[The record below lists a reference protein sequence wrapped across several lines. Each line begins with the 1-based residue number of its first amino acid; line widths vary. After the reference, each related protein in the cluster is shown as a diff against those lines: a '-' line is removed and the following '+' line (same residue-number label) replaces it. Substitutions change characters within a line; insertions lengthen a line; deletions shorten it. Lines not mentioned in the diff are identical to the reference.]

1 MAFDPA
7 VSLRILNNER
17 LRRATHW
24 GEYLDLGGA
33 LALTSDA
40 PTEDL
45 NCIESFTTDGRR
57 LDALLD
63 IGFSLLRAYDRAP
76 AVRLTPLDRPRGIE
90 KALAGR
96 GLRVLERSVA
106 MAFRGRVSAIHTN
119 PEVEVRVAAAE
130 DTLAVRDVLAPP
142 SAPAWLR
149 RMVRQAMVSSLS
161 EPWHTFYVA
170 YLRGE
175 PASTLHLLCE
185 GGTAGIYGV
194 VTLKAHRRQ
203 RLLATLMAR
212 ALADAAAAGCD
223 LVGLRTAA
231 GGEARAVFERLGFE
245 VAHEQVLWA
254 APAAPA

>member
-40 PTEDL
+40 PVEDM
-45 NCIESFTTDGRR
+45 NCIESFTTDSRR

-63 IGFSLLRAYDRAP
+63 IGFSLLRAYDCAP

-90 KALAGR
+90 EALLAR

-106 MAFRGRVSAIHTN
+106 MAFGGQVSAIRTN
-119 PEVEVRVAAAE
+119 PEVEVRVATADDAL
-130 DTLAVRDVLAPP
+130 TLRDIVAPP
-142 SAPAWLR
+142 PAPAWLR
-149 RMVRQAMVSSLS
+149 RMLRPAVLSSMS
-161 EPWHTFYVA
+161 ESWHTFYIA
-170 YLRGE
+170 YVRGE
-175 PASTLHLLCE
+175 PAATLHLLCE

-194 VTLKAHRRQ
+194 ATLKAQRRRRVQ
-203 RLLATLMAR
+203 ATLMAR
-212 ALADAAAAGCD
+212 ALGDAAAAGCGV
-223 LVGLRTAA
+223 VGLRTAA
-231 GGEARAVFERLGFE
+231 DGEARAVFERLGFE
-245 VAHEQVLWA
+245 AAHEQVLWA
-254 APAAPA
+254 MPPAPA

>member
-40 PTEDL
+40 PIEDM

-90 KALAGR
+90 KALAAR
-96 GLRVLERSVA
+96 GLRVLERTVA
-106 MAFRGRVSAIHTN
+106 MAFRAN
-119 PEVEVRVAAAE
+119 PSEIRTDREVEVRVATA
-130 DTLAVRDVLAPP
+130 DDVLTLRDIVAAPP
-142 SAPAWLR
+142 SPAWLR
-149 RMVRQAMVSSLS
+149 RMLRSAVLSSMS
-161 EPWHTFYVA
+161 ESWHTFYIA
-170 YLRGE
+170 YVRGE
-175 PASTLHLLCE
+175 PAATLHLLCE

-194 VTLKAHRRQ
+194 ATLKAHRRRRAQ
-203 RLLATLMAR
+203 ATLMAR
-212 ALADAAAAGCD
+212 ALSDAAAAGCD
-223 LVGLRTAA
+223 LVALRTAA
-231 GGEARAVFERLGFE
+231 GGEARRVFERLGFE
-245 VAHEQVLWA
+245 VAHEQALWV
-254 APAAPA
+254 APAP